1 MSDDWQDD
9 VAIDRTIGERDA
21 ANTGERLTFEELE
34 ASVRGDD
41 WQVVEEALNLRM
53 VIAGR
58 PEGDVKMAEAQI
70 ALDRLRERE
79 AQLSKANQRLGP
91 ELRTCLGRAEAAEA
105 RVAELKEI
113 GRRMSEQVDELTEG
127 RIQRNARMAELE
139 EALREIA
146 ETNFP
151 DKVRGIARRALGEK

>member
-41 WQVVEEALNLRM
+41 WQVVEEALKDY
-53 VIAGR
+53 GSF
-58 PEGDVKMAEAQI
+58 EK
-70 ALDRLRERE
+70 ALDALARLRERE